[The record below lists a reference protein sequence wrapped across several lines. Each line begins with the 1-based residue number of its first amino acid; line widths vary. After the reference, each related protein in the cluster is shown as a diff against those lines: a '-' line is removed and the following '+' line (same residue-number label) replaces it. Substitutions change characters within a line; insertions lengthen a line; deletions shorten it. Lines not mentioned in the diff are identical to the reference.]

1 LSITRR
7 TDQHVTKC
15 DIVWNGLRNAKMTWI
30 GSIGSTGSIFHIG
43 GHSFDQIMKGEMGG
57 VYGT

>member
-1 LSITRR
+1 
-7 TDQHVTKC
+7 VTKC